1 MHHSKAASPVPVTFL
16 SLLAPLV
23 TGYRTF
29 DELASVYHDVSADG
43 SGRSLAGVLFPK
55 MQAFLYTMY

>member
-1 MHHSKAASPVPVTFL
+1 MPPP
-16 SLLAPLV
+16 LLAPLV